1 MSAVEDVLGCFANA
15 GQLRLD
21 IRPWLLMAIQFHGL
35 DDEAQVE
42 DMAEQVKQ
50 MGLELSALHRELFG
64 ELLDPL
70 GGYPGWRALLGG

>member
-1 MSAVEDVLGCFANA
+1 
-15 GQLRLD
+15 
-21 IRPWLLMAIQFHGL
+21 MAIQFHGL

-50 MGLELSALHRELFG
+50 MGLPLSALHRELFS